1 MAPTLTVDCRKT
13 FSGAT
18 SIAAKFE
25 LPLDPPQVLILF
37 GPSGSGKTTV
47 LRCLAGLEYPDR
59 GRIQFRDLVWCDV
72 ERGVRQAP
80 QRRSIGYLPQDYALF
95 PHLSVRCNIEYGLG
109 DLSRSTRAERAE
121 ELLALFHLEGLAH
134 RRPGELSGGQQQ
146 RVGLAR
152 AVARHP
158 SLLLLDEPLSALD
171 APVRAKIQGELR
183 ALLKQL
189 GIPAVVV
196 THDWA
201 EALAL
206 GDRLVVMSH
215 GRMVQQGSPQSVFSR
230 PVDQEVARVVG
241 VDTVVPGRV
250 EEERAG
256 LMTVEVAGRRLTAV
270 AGEGLGAAVF
280 ACIRAE
286 DVVLESVEAGT
297 TSARNHLAGVVSH
310 VQSVGALA
318 RVQIDCGFSL
328 AALVTRSALLEL
340 GLEVGT
346 PVRAAIKA
354 GAIHLVPRQDGTEEL
369 PPALSA

>member
-1 MAPTLTVDCRKT
+1 MAPTLTVEFRKMFT
-13 FSGAT
+13 GALT
-18 SIAAKFE
+18 IAAEFA

-47 LRCLAGLEYPDR
+47 LRCLAGLEQPDR

-72 ERGVRQAP
+72 EGGVRQTP

-95 PHLSVRCNIEYGLG
+95 PHLSVRRNIEYGLR
-109 DLSRSTRAERAE
+109 DLSSSARAQRVE
-121 ELLALFHLEGLAH
+121 ELVALFHLEGLAH

-171 APVRAKIQGELR
+171 APVRATIQGELR
-183 ALLKQL
+183 VLLKQL

-206 GDRLVVMSH
+206 GDQLVVMSH

-241 VDTVVPGRV
+241 VDTVVPGRIV
-250 EEERAG
+250 EERAG
-256 LMTVEVAGRRLTAV
+256 LVMVEVAGRRLTAV
-270 AGEGLGAAVF
+270 AGEGLSSAVF

-286 DVVLESVEAGT
+286 DVILESIGAGT
-297 TSARNHLAGVVSH
+297 TSARNHLAGIVSH
-310 VQSVGALA
+310 IQSVGALA
-318 RVQIDCGFSL
+318 RIQIDCGFSL

-340 GLEVGT
+340 GLQAGT

-354 GAIHLVPRQDGTEEL
+354 GAIHLVPRQDGTEER
-369 PPALSA
+369 ASSASA

>member
-1 MAPTLTVDCRKT
+1 MAPTLTVDCQKR
-13 FSGAT
+13 FSGVIT
-18 SIAAKFE
+18 IAAEFV

-47 LRCLAGLEYPDR
+47 LRCLAGLEEPDS
-59 GRIQFRDLVWCDV
+59 GRIQFGDLVWCDV
-72 ERGVRQAP
+72 QRGVRQVP

-95 PHLSVRCNIEYGLG
+95 PHLSVRCNIEYGLSE
-109 DLSRSTRAERAE
+109 LSNSARARRVE
-121 ELLALFHLEGLAH
+121 ELVALFHLEGLAH
-134 RRPGELSGGQQQ
+134 RMPGELSGGQQQ

-158 SLLLLDEPLSALD
+158 GLLLLDEPLSALD

-183 ALLKQL
+183 MLLKQL

-230 PVDQEVARVVG
+230 PVNQEVARVVG

-250 EEERAG
+250 VDETAG

-286 DVVLESVEAGT
+286 DVILESVGSGV

-310 VQSVGALA
+310 IQSVGALA
-318 RVQIDCGFSL
+318 RVQVDCGFSL
-328 AALVTRSALLEL
+328 AALVTRSALHEL
-340 GLEVGT
+340 GLQAGT

-354 GAIHLVPRQDGTEEL
+354 GAIHLVPRQDGAGDEAA
-369 PPALSA
+369 PVNA

>member
-1 MAPTLTVDCRKT
+1 MAPTLTVDCQKT
-13 FSGAT
+13 FSGAMT
-18 SIAAKFE
+18 IAAEFV

-47 LRCLAGLEYPDR
+47 LRCLAGLEQPDG
-59 GRIQFRDLVWCDV
+59 GRIQFGDLVWCDV
-72 ERGVRQAP
+72 QRGVRQVP

-95 PHLSVRCNIEYGLG
+95 PHLSVRRNIEYGLSE
-109 DLSRSTRAERAE
+109 LSSSARAQRVS
-121 ELLALFHLEGLAH
+121 ELVTLFHLEGLEH
-134 RRPGELSGGQQQ
+134 RMPGELSGGQQQ

-183 ALLKQL
+183 MLLKQL

-215 GRMVQQGSPQSVFSR
+215 GRMVQEGSPQSVFSR

-250 EEERAG
+250 VDETAG

-270 AGEGLGAAVF
+270 AGEGLGSAVF

-286 DVVLESVEAGT
+286 DVILESVGSGV

-310 VQSVGALA
+310 IQSVGALA
-318 RVQIDCGFSL
+318 RVQVDCGFSL

-340 GLEVGT
+340 GLQAGT

-354 GAIHLVPRQDGTEEL
+354 GAIHLVPRQDGAGE
-369 PPALSA
+369 AAARISA